1 MGTCTPTISTFA
13 NIIHHTDALRHSI
26 VQIHTKKIPKFVNCS
41 MSTPYLLHHYL
52 ILQNRSHNF
61 KSKTKKMIISIT
73 EITLSDPLF
82 SPDLEDDP
90 EFFSL
95 TC

>member
-1 MGTCTPTISTFA
+1 
-13 NIIHHTDALRHSI
+13 
-26 VQIHTKKIPKFVNCS
+26 